1 MIILLFK
8 LFIVILLVSKAFVT
22 IFEAKIKFIFLKL
35 IVIVRIN
42 KQLNRVATIRVAS
55 IKKAI

>member
-42 KQLNRVATIRVAS
+42 KQLNRVATIRVAR